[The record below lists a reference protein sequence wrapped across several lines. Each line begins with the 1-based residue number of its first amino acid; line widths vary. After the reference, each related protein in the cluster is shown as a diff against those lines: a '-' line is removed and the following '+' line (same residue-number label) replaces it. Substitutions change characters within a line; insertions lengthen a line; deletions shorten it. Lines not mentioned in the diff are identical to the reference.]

1 MEGRMDTRWAQQHA
15 YSHSFYNHEGETCQN
30 PHCGVYGIKNI
41 FVLRHNLS
49 GETVHIGE
57 QCYGRWRSALGLPVG
72 LRHQQYLELLK
83 KRTYELD
90 GRRLSPAELVR
101 LKREHEDNWL
111 KREAEEGKVAPKDIP
126 LYWHKVL
133 RRKSRIAWCQRQVKE
148 GKLELEPFYQPMGNF
163 RTVDEADKW
172 AEEHGGYCGG
182 VKTWQRRSS
191 WLIYINPDYRGE
203 Y

>member
-1 MEGRMDTRWAQQHA
+1 MEGRMDTRWAQQYT
-15 YSHSFYNHEGETCQN
+15 YSHYEHNATGETCQN
-30 PHCGVYGIKNI
+30 PHCGYYGIKHVY
-41 FVLRHNLS
+41 VLRHNLS

-57 QCYGRWRSALGLPVG
+57 QCYGRWRDVMGFPRSPSFQDYLDALK
-72 LRHQQYLELLK
+72 ESTI
-83 KRTYELD
+83 KR
-90 GRRLSPAELVR
+90 GQRLSPTELVKLDKDVKDR
-101 LKREHEDNWL
+101 WL
-111 KREAEEGKVAPKDIP
+111 KREAEDGKLAPKDIP
-126 LYWHKVL
+126 LYWDNVL
-133 RRKSRIAWCQRQVKE
+133 RRKCRRAWCQRQIKE

-182 VKTWQRRSS
+182 VKTWQRQSS